1 MKVITIGRDESNDI
15 VIADDPHASRHH
27 LQIIQHDDG
36 HFTLKDFGST
46 NGTSVN
52 GNRVYGEI
60 PLDEMDIVRIGSGNP
75 IPWREYFYSD
85 NQVSYSSP
93 HYSASAPAANPT
105 LVGEEEPPLKKK
117 TVRSLAIVALIMGIV
132 CLLNVAINFSWN
144 YLFEFFYSHQT
155 IYMIMIRFFEI
166 VPIIGG
172 LALLVLSIIVLKK
185 SSINM
190 ISK

>member
-1 MKVITIGRDESNDI
+1 MKVITIGRDEGNDI

-85 NQVSYSSP
+85 NQASYPSP
-93 HYSASAPAANPT
+93 HYSASASVATPT
-105 LVGEEEPPLKKK
+105 LVGEEEPPLKRK
-117 TVRSLAIVALIMGIV
+117 TVRFLAIVALVMGIV
-132 CLLNVAINFSWN
+132 CILEVASDFLWY
-144 YLFEFFYSHQT
+144 YLFEFFSSHQT
-155 IYMIMIRFFEI
+155 VTMIIARSFQI
-166 VPIIGG
+166 VPLIGG
-172 LALLVLSIIVLKK
+172 LALIVLSIIVLRK
-185 SSINM
+185 SSTNM

>member
-105 LVGEEEPPLKKK
+105 LVGEEEPPLKRK
-117 TVRSLAIVALIMGIV
+117 TVRFLAIVALIMGIE
-132 CLLNVAINFSWN
+132 CLLSVAISFSLN
-144 YLFEFFYSHQT
+144 YLLDFFCSHP
-155 IYMIMIRFFEI
+155 ILLEIMIRSFQI

-172 LALLVLSIIVLKK
+172 LALLVLSIIVLRK
-185 SSINM
+185 SSTNM